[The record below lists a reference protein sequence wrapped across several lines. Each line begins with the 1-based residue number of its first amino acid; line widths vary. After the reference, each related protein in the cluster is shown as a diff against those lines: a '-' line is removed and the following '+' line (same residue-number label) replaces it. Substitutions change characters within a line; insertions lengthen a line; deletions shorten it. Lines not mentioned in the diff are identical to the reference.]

1 MLPSSSSCGG
11 HTFCTQFA
19 DPAEAAGDVY
29 NEFVGPEA
37 LGHFLCKQFAQVA
50 QAYLFS
56 LMH

>member
-11 HTFCTQFA
+11 HTTCTQLA

-37 LGHFLCKQFAQVA
+37 LRHFL
-50 QAYLFS
+50 
-56 LMH
+56 